1 MYIPCLGKYSE
12 VAKYNSISI
21 HVGMG
26 NPVRILLLLEAK
38 ANIAVK
44 AL

>member
-1 MYIPCLGKYSE
+1 MSRKILRSNKVHTIE
-12 VAKYNSISI
+12 FSI
-21 HVGMG
+21 HDGMG